1 MGRTKLNPADRR
13 AAIRARQVA
22 LFKAICSIVREERQ
36 PPTMLM
42 LKARTGYGKCIV
54 IADLAVLIRRGTV
67 KRITNLYG
75 KGSPGYS
82 WVPTSRR
89 LAHGIGFCST
99 EGCDADPELVVAGH
113 ALCAQCSRGPVDAA
127 HGGGQFR
134 SEEDEDRTGR
144 EMVASNYNASCYA
157 GGWEPADGEKEPRAV
172 PFPRMGT
179 SLYKRKVPARIPGL
193 SLPTMTPSEVEAE
206 FG

>member
-1 MGRTKLNPADRR
+1 MGGAKLNPADRR

-22 LFKAICSIVREERQ
+22 LFKAICAIVREERQ

-127 HGGGQFR
+127 RGGGQFR
-134 SEEDEDRTGR
+134 SEADEDRTGR
-144 EMVASNYNASCYA
+144 EMVASGYSASCYA
-157 GGWEPADGEKEPRAV
+157 GGWEPSDGEKEPRA
-172 PFPRMGT
+172 PTLPRSKYPRSKPG
-179 SLYKRKVPARIPGL
+179 IPGL
-193 SLPTMTPSEVEAE
+193 SLPTMAPSEVEAE